1 MINKQEILKIQN
13 LHVNTNNKEIINGLN
28 LSVNKGEIHAIMGKN
43 GSGKSTLAKVI
54 TGHPAYQITK
64 GNIFFKNEDITHE
77 EPENRSH
84 KGIFLAFQYPI
95 EVPGVSNLD
104 FLRLA
109 YNCKQKK
116 LNKKE
121 IDPLSFFELIN
132 QELKKIDMDPLFLN
146 RHLNAGFS
154 GGEKKKNEILQ
165 MSLLQS
171 ELSILDEIDSG
182 LDVDALKNISNNIKK
197 FANKNNAILL
207 ITHYE
212 KLINYIN
219 PNYVHIMDKGKI
231 IFTGNKT
238 VASNIDKYGYEYMSL
253 KK

>member
-1 MINKQEILKIQN
+1 MLKIQD
-13 LHVNTNNKEIINGLN
+13 LHASINDKEIIKGLN
-28 LSVNKGEIHAIMGKN
+28 LSVNRGEIHAIMGKN

-54 TGHPAYQITK
+54 AGHPSYIINKGRIIFKDVNIT
-64 GNIFFKNEDITHE
+64 NE
-77 EPENRSH
+77 EPEERAH

-95 EVPGVSNLD
+95 EVPGVNNID

-109 YNCKQKK
+109 YNCKEKK

-132 QELKKIDMDPLFLN
+132 KKIKEIDMDTSFLN
-146 RHLNAGFS
+146 RYLNEGFS

-182 LDVDALKNISNNIKK
+182 LDVDALKNISNNIKN
-197 FANKNNAILL
+197 FMNPNNSILL
-207 ITHYE
+207 ITHYQ
-212 KLINYIN
+212 KLIDYIR
-219 PNYVHIMDKGKI
+219 PDYIHIMNEGKI
-231 IFTGNKT
+231 LLTGDYTLAK
-238 VASNIDKYGYEYMSL
+238 NIDKYGYDYMEIA
-253 KK
+253 K